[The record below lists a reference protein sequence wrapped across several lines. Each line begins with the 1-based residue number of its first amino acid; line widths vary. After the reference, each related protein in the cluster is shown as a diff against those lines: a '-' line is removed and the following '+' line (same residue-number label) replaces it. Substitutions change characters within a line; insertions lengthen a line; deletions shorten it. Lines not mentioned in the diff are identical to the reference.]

1 VEDGEGTQIIYY
13 NSKGEE
19 IAAISP
25 SPTKYGYPLSMAVSE
40 DGNMVAVSY
49 VMTDNGVIGSRLA
62 FYNFG
67 SAGSDKEDH
76 LMAAEEFTE
85 TLIPDVRY
93 FGGTE
98 LIAFTDSGFM
108 VYKGSGTPKRKED
121 VKIGRDIVS
130 FFCDESRLAFIFRC
144 DEVGHRYTMDVYN
157 HGGKLLNTEYVD
169 IIYDKGHFSNKELIF
184 CNSNEMAVYTRNGHL
199 RFSGPLNEGTLSDV
213 IKIGRNKYFAVT
225 DTKAE
230 MIKLK

>member
-1 VEDGEGTQIIYY
+1 
-13 NSKGEE
+13 
-19 IAAISP
+19 
-25 SPTKYGYPLSMAVSE
+25 
-40 DGNMVAVSY
+40 
-49 VMTDNGVIGSRLA
+49 
-62 FYNFG
+62 
-67 SAGSDKEDH
+67 
-76 LMAAEEFTE
+76 MAAEEFSE

-108 VYKGSGTPKRKED
+108 VYKGAGTPKRKED

-157 HGGKLLNTEYVD
+157 HGGKLVNTEYVD

-213 IKIGRNKYFAVT
+213 IKIGRNRYFAVT

-230 MIKLK
+230 MLKLK